1 MEAADADIEY
11 ADGTFRIAGTD
22 RAMSLFEVAKA
33 AEDPANLPEDTEPGL
48 DTTATQ
54 APEAATYPNGCHVCE
69 VEIDPETGHVEI
81 LRYTAVD
88 DFGDAINPLLI
99 AGQVH
104 GGVVQGVGQALQE
117 HTVYDEESGQL
128 VSGSFMDY
136 QLPRADDIPF
146 FAFFMRNTRCATNP
160 LGIKG
165 TGEAGAIAACPAVI
179 NALVD
184 ALSADGGPVEIDMP
198 ATPDVVWGLANR
210 PLAAE

>member
-1 MEAADADIEY
+1 M
-11 ADGTFRIAGTD
+11 
-22 RAMSLFEVAKA
+22 
-33 AEDPANLPEDTEPGL
+33 
-48 DTTATQ
+48 
-54 APEAATYPNGCHVCE
+54 CE

-146 FAFFMRNTRCATNP
+146 FAFSMRNTRCATNP

-184 ALSADGGPVEIDMP
+184 ALSPDGGPVEIDMP
-198 ATPDVVWGLANR
+198 ATPDVVWGLANQ